1 MELKLTEVAE
11 RIRTLREI
19 MGFTT
24 QEMAE
29 TIGCTEA
36 EYEAAENGETDFS
49 FTFLFK
55 CADKF
60 GVDMIEILTGE
71 NPHLLFYSVVRK
83 GEGLPIKRRSGFDY
97 YHLAPYLKGKFCEPF
112 LVTAPYKAEEQE
124 KPIELS
130 THCLLYTSDAADE

>member
-83 GEGLPIKRRSGFDY
+83 GEGGCQSSA
-97 YHLAPYLKGKFCEPF
+97 APALII
-112 LVTAPYKAEEQE
+112 T
-124 KPIELS
+124 
-130 THCLLYTSDAADE
+130 T

>member
-36 EYEAAENGETDFS
+36 EYEAGRKWRNG
-49 FTFLFK
+49 FL
-55 CADKF
+55 
-60 GVDMIEILTGE
+60 L
-71 NPHLLFYSVVRK
+71 HLFVQM
-83 GEGLPIKRRSGFDY
+83 RR
-97 YHLAPYLKGKFCEPF
+97 
-112 LVTAPYKAEEQE
+112 
-124 KPIELS
+124 
-130 THCLLYTSDAADE
+130 

>member
-71 NPHLLFYSVVRK
+71 TRICFFIQSCERAR
-83 GEGLPIKRRSGFDY
+83 GCQSSA
-97 YHLAPYLKGKFCEPF
+97 APALII
-112 LVTAPYKAEEQE
+112 T
-124 KPIELS
+124 
-130 THCLLYTSDAADE
+130 T

>member
-36 EYEAAENGETDFS
+36 EYEAQKMA
-49 FTFLFK
+49 
-55 CADKF
+55 
-60 GVDMIEILTGE
+60 
-71 NPHLLFYSVVRK
+71 
-83 GEGLPIKRRSGFDY
+83 KRISPSPFCSNAQIN
-97 YHLAPYLKGKFCEPF
+97 LAW
-112 LVTAPYKAEEQE
+112 
-124 KPIELS
+124 I
-130 THCLLYTSDAADE
+130 